1 MDDSIGARRPA
12 GNNAPVGA
20 AGSTRSLTSKKT
32 TVAFSV
38 DGQPQTGEQDERLID
53 VLNRLQLKLPQI
65 CYHSSLGV
73 LATCD
78 TCIVSVDGK
87 QVRACEQT
95 VRPEMNVNI
104 DDPAAKSARAE
115 AMNRTLENHEL
126 YCTICDFNNGTCEV
140 HNATQLVQLRHQ
152 KYPFKEKPYPVDDS
166 NPFYRY
172 DPDQCI
178 LCGRCVEACQN
189 VQVTET
195 LSIDWNADRP
205 RVLWDGGRQINDS
218 SCVSCGHCVTVC
230 PCNALMEKSMLG
242 RAGLF
247 TDAPQPV
254 RKASTELVKSLEEFT
269 GFAPLFMTSDAEAKM
284 REAAIKKTKTV
295 CTYCGVGCAFDVWTS
310 QRHILKIEPS
320 PDAPANGISTCIK
333 GKFGWEFVNSKDRLT
348 FPLVRGKGKFERA
361 TWEQALATTAR
372 RLREVE
378 AKWGKD
384 SIAFISSSKTTN
396 EECYLVQKLARVCF
410 GTNNVDNCARYCQS
424 PATKALMRTV
434 GYGGDA
440 GSFEDIKLA
449 DVVLIVGSHT
459 ATSHPVLAA
468 HIKRQQ
474 KLNGQQVIVAD
485 VMRHEMAER
494 ANLFLQPNP
503 STDLIWINAVA
514 RHILEQGWHDREF
527 VKNKVH
533 DFEAY
538 RESLEPFTL
547 DYAERTTGLTKSDL
561 IQVAERIG
569 RADRVCAL
577 WAMGLT
583 QHHNGTDT
591 CTAIS
596 NLLLLTGNYGRPG
609 TGGYPLR
616 GHNNVQG
623 SCDFGALYNY
633 LPGYAKV
640 EDDEAR
646 APFEREWGVTLPSEP
661 GFNNRTVIDAIHDGK
676 IKALVVVGEELGL
689 VDSNINHVQNALRK
703 LEFLVVQDIFVST
716 TAEFADVVLAGA
728 PSLEKEGTFVNT
740 ERRIQR
746 LYQALPP
753 LGDAW
758 PDWKILTE
766 LARHLGHEW
775 DYWSPSEIMEE
786 IARCT
791 EMFAGVTYERLE
803 GYRSLCW
810 PVRADGT
817 DSPLLYAEGFNFPDR
832 KARFHPVEYTGPF
845 ETPDEEYDLHL
856 NSGRVLEHF
865 HEGNMT
871 YRNPGFEQKVKSAF
885 VFVSDELATERG
897 LQDGDWVRLSSRRGH
912 LKTRVVISSQVRAKE
927 VYMPVCS
934 SDERVNLLTSS
945 DADPIV
951 DTPSYKETAVR
962 LEKLGD
968 RGDSPLPRGNPRYGQ
983 ATPQP
988 GVEVQRKWQ
997 RSDYS
1002 FPGSEAQQ
1010 QERIDG

>member
-1 MDDSIGARRPA
+1 MNDSADERPLGGRALVAAEHLRHTIGQTDRDVA
-12 GNNAPVGA
+12 
-20 AGSTRSLTSKKT
+20 LT
-32 TVAFSV
+32 V
-38 DGQPQTGEQDERLID
+38 DGKPEVGKHNEPLLAL
-53 VLNRLQLKLPQI
+53 LNRLQRKIPQI

-78 TCIVSVDGK
+78 TCIVNVDGK
-87 QVRACEQT
+87 LVRACEQT
-95 VRPEMNVNI
+95 VRADMSVDSNDV
-104 DDPAAKSARAE
+104 AAKRARQE

-140 HNATQLVQLRHQ
+140 HNSTQLVQLRHQ
-152 KYPFKEKPYPVDDS
+152 KYPFKPKPYPVDDS

-195 LSIDWNADRP
+195 LSIDWKAERP
-205 RVLWDGGRQINDS
+205 RVLWDGGRTINES

-242 RAGLF
+242 QAGLF
-247 TDAPQPV
+247 TSAPQPV
-254 RKASTELVKSLEEFT
+254 REASTELVKYLEEFT
-269 GFAPLFMTSDAEAKM
+269 GFAPLFMTSDAEAEM

-295 CTYCGVGCAFDVWTS
+295 CTYCGVGCSFDIWTS
-310 QRHILKIEPS
+310 QRKILKVEPS
-320 PDAPANGISTCIK
+320 PEAPANGISTCIK

-348 FPLVRGKGKFERA
+348 FPLVRADGEFRRA
-361 TWEQALATTAR
+361 SWDQALSVTAR
-372 RLREVE
+372 RLREIE

-384 SIAFISSSKTTN
+384 SIAFVSSSKTTN
-396 EECYLVQKLARVCF
+396 EECYLVQKLARAVF
-410 GTNNVDNCARYCQS
+410 KTNNVDNCARYCQS

-434 GYGGDA
+434 GFGGDA
-440 GSFEDIKLA
+440 GTFADIEFA
-449 DVVLIVGSHT
+449 DVVLIAGSHT
-459 ATSHPVLAA
+459 ATSHPVLAS

-474 KLNGQQVIVAD
+474 KLRGQKLIVAD
-485 VMRHEMAER
+485 VMRHEMADR
-494 ANLFLQPNP
+494 ADLFLRPNP
-503 STDLIWINAVA
+503 STDLIWVNALA
-514 RHILEQGWHDREF
+514 RYIIEQGWHDREF
-527 VKNKVH
+527 VDTKVNAF
-533 DFEAY
+533 DDY
-538 RESLEPFTL
+538 RRSLDPFTL
-547 DYAERTTGLTKSDL
+547 DHAEQTTGIARSEL
-561 IQVAERIG
+561 IKAAEWIAH
-569 RADRVCAL
+569 ADRVCAL

-591 CTAIS
+591 CTALS

-623 SCDFGALYNY
+623 SCDFGALYNF

-646 APFEREWGVTLPSEP
+646 APFEREWGTALPKEP

-676 IKALVVVGEELGL
+676 IKALFVVGEELGL
-689 VDSNINHVQNALRK
+689 VDSNIAHVQNALRK
-703 LEFLVVQDIFVST
+703 LEFLVVQDIFVTT
-716 TAEFADVVLAGA
+716 TAEFADVVLAGT
-728 PSLEKEGTFVNT
+728 PSLEKEGTFVNS

-758 PDWKILTE
+758 PDWKILSE
-766 LARHLGHEW
+766 LARHLGHTW
-775 DYWSPSEIMEE
+775 DYWSPSEIMQE

-817 DSPLLYAEGFNFPDR
+817 DSPLLYTQGFNFPDG
-832 KARFHPVEYTGPF
+832 KARFHPVQYTGPF
-845 ETPDEEYDLHL
+845 EVPDDEYDLHL

-871 YRNPGFEQKVKSAF
+871 FRNPGFAQKVTGAF
-885 VFVSDELATERG
+885 VFVSDELAKARNLE
-897 LQDGDWVRLSSRRGH
+897 DGDWVRLISRRGR

-934 SDERVNLLTSS
+934 SDERVNMLTSS

-951 DTPSYKETAVR
+951 DTPSYKETAVK
-962 LEKLGD
+962 LEKLGE
-968 RGDSPLPRGNPRYGQ
+968 RGASPLPRANPRYGQ
-983 ATPQP
+983 PTPQT

-997 RSDYS
+997 RPDYTFPAGGTLDQEPSD
-1002 FPGSEAQQ
+1002 G
-1010 QERIDG
+1010 

>member
-1 MDDSIGARRPA
+1 MNDSLNGGLRPR
-12 GNNAPVGA
+12 PMGA
-20 AGSTRSLTSKKT
+20 AKLPVKAGPPV
-32 TVAFSV
+32 TVTVNGKAQAC
-38 DGQPQTGEQDERLID
+38 QPDERLIEL
-53 VLNRLQLKLPQI
+53 LNRLKLELPQM

-78 TCIVSVDGK
+78 SCIVKVDGK
-87 QVRACEQT
+87 LVRACEQQ
-95 VRPEMNVNI
+95 VRADMQI
-104 DDPAAKSARAE
+104 DVDDEGALAARQE
-115 AMNRTLENHEL
+115 AMNRTLRNHEL

-152 KYPFKEKPYPVDDS
+152 KYPFKPKPYPVDDS

-195 LSIDWNADRP
+195 LSIDWDAERP
-205 RVLWDGGRQINDS
+205 RVLWDGGRKINES

-242 RAGLF
+242 EAGLF
-247 TDAPQPV
+247 TAAPEPV
-254 RKASTELVKSLEEFT
+254 REASTELVKYLEEFT

-284 REAAIKKTKTV
+284 REPAIKKTKTV

-310 QRHILKIEPS
+310 ERKILKVEPN
-320 PDAPANGISTCIK
+320 PEAPANGISTCIK
-333 GKFGWEFVNSKDRLT
+333 GKFGWDFVNSVDRLT
-348 FPLVRGKGKFERA
+348 FPLVRDDGRFRKASWDE
-361 TWEQALATTAR
+361 ALSTTAR
-372 RLREVE
+372 RLREVV

-384 SIAFISSSKTTN
+384 SVAFISSSKTTN
-396 EECYLVQKLARVCF
+396 EECYLVQKLARAVF

-434 GYGGDA
+434 GLGGDA
-440 GSFEDIKLA
+440 GTFQDIELA

-459 ATSHPVLAA
+459 AVSHPVLAS

-474 KLNGQQVIVAD
+474 KLRGQRVIVSD
-485 VMRHEMAER
+485 IMRHEMAER
-494 ANLFLQPNP
+494 ADLLLQPNP
-503 STDLIWINAVA
+503 STDLIWVNAVA
-514 RHILEQGWHDREF
+514 RYILEQGWHDARF
-527 VKNKVH
+527 VSDHVN
-533 DFEAY
+533 DFGEY
-538 RESLEPFTL
+538 RKSLEPFTI
-547 DYAERTTGLTKSDL
+547 DAAVRATGISEGDL
-561 IQVAERIG
+561 IQTAEWIAK
-569 RADRVCAL
+569 ADRVCAL

-591 CTAIS
+591 CTALS

-623 SCDFGALYNY
+623 SCDFGALYNF

-640 EDDEAR
+640 DDDDAR
-646 APFEREWGVTLPSEP
+646 APFEREWGVKLPKEP

-676 IKALVVVGEELGL
+676 IKALFVVGEELAL
-689 VDSNINHVQNALRK
+689 VDSNITHVQNALRK
-703 LEFLVVQDIFVST
+703 LEFMAVVDIFVST

-753 LGDAW
+753 LGQAW

-775 DYWSPSEIMEE
+775 DYWSPAEIMQE

-791 EMFAGVTYERLE
+791 EIFAGVTYERLE
-803 GYRSLCW
+803 GYKSLCW
-810 PVRADGT
+810 PVKADGT
-817 DSPLLYAEGFNFPDR
+817 DTPLLYTDGFNFPDG
-832 KARFHPVEYTGPF
+832 KARFYPVEFTGPF
-845 ETPDEEYDLHL
+845 ETPDAEYDLHL

-865 HEGNMT
+865 HEGNLT
-871 YRNPGFEQKVKSAF
+871 YRNPGFEQKVEAAF
-885 VFVSDELATERG
+885 VFVSDELAKERG
-897 LQDGDWVRLSSRRGH
+897 LQDGDWVRLISRRGR
-912 LKTRVVISSQVRAKE
+912 LKTRVVISPQVREKE
-927 VYMPVCS
+927 LYMPVCS

-945 DADPIV
+945 DADPVV

-962 LEKLGD
+962 LEKMGQ
-968 RGDSPLPRGNPRYGQ
+968 RGTSPLPRANPRYGQ
-983 ATPQP
+983 PTPQV
-988 GVEVQRKWQ
+988 GVEVERKW
-997 RSDYS
+997 RRPDYS
-1002 FPGSEAQQ
+1002 FPGTSISR
-1010 QERIDG
+1010 QERSDG